1 MISSDGKVCFSISK
15 IEHSDVEQQLG
26 VTRLVM
32 MDDVVMGELTMGEL
46 TMGELTTGAIIGH
59 RGHLRLE
66 SLKKGEKMS
75 KNNKK

>member
-46 TMGELTTGAIIGH
+46 TTGAIIGH

-66 SLKKGEKMS
+66 SLKKGE
-75 KNNKK
+75 N

>member
-32 MDDVVMGELTMGEL
+32 VDDVVMGELT
-46 TMGELTTGAIIGH
+46 TAVMGELTTAGAGALIGH
-59 RGHLRLE
+59 GGHLRL
-66 SLKKGEKMS
+66 
-75 KNNKK
+75 

>member
-32 MDDVVMGELTMGEL
+32 MDDVVMGD
-46 TMGELTTGAIIGH
+46 LTTGARALIGH

-66 SLKKGEKMS
+66 SLKKGE
-75 KNNKK
+75 N

>member
-46 TMGELTTGAIIGH
+46 TTGAIIGH

>member
-32 MDDVVMGELTMGEL
+32 MDDVVMGELT
-46 TMGELTTGAIIGH
+46 TGARALIGH
-59 RGHLRLE
+59 RGQGHLRLE
-66 SLKKGEKMS
+66 SLKKGE
-75 KNNKK
+75 N